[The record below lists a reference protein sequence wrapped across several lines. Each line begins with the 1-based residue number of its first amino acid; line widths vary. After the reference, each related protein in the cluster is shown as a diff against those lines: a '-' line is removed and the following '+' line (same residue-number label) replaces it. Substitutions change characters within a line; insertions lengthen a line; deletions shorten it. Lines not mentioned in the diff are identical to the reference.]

1 MPSSFQRTI
10 LAALLAGLGMPVI
23 AETTTLPMVK
33 VSPPVLRLGGAGVP
47 QTDCST
53 TECITSFVWD
63 PPPAGEPSQYL
74 EVYYELCSTPD
85 ETKPWTCEFASW
97 PKEDYW
103 TFALA
108 TTHKH
113 RYNYT
118 TPSASPPP
126 ATATISYKLV
136 KTYYGDGRTFDSN
149 IIRVPMIQPLYFK
162 RDGQYFEF
170 GKNLDN
176 YNPGIS
182 VGYLQDG
189 SKQEIFEIID
199 PSADIGTRAV
209 VTATQ
214 PASGSVSVDGKLV
227 SVTPSANA
235 NPFERNILR
244 VKVTKDPSQLA
255 TVTGPVG
262 ESVVRLN
269 PTAPTAADPVS
280 FVAVPATQTGSN
292 FSLSGLKYSYIPS
305 GDEANRTIFSYPASY
320 TNQTEYAFSIIQ
332 DSGTF
337 CPIFSAERDL
347 RDYLK
352 SSFGPARVCLVEK
365 DATST
370 GQQTS
375 ISWYTPG
382 VQIDR
387 FYTSDG
393 NAVDYRLNNIV
404 KAVIG
409 VPKGTQEETATLNTT
424 VKVMDRDLNVFQTVQ
439 VPYSVKVVQPSEY
452 HAEASN
458 LVPSFLANGVNLL
471 LVTNKA
477 SPAFDYVVTGGD
489 PAYLKVEGSPLL
501 PAASRRFEIETARM
515 TATDSRLGSV
525 DNRTEVYRYLLNVV
539 KETIP
544 VSASNRNADGTI
556 RVLVNASR
564 AATGHYLLTLK
575 RQAAGSGA
583 VTVAPE
589 NQLIKV
595 GPAPSSTPIAFDPS
609 NPRKN
614 RTLDRDYRVAE
625 LMIPKNV
632 VDDVLA
638 TGDRLFF
645 EASAASDVLS
655 EADVLRGE
663 AAHPGLFIETLEING
678 LTGYVSASP
687 TGEFNLTNV
696 HSIFNKTSSA
706 YLINLKSAAK
716 TVWSISKDGGPE
728 YTVTKE
734 PAGDLDL
741 TQFEPGT
748 YQITPKLYAI
758 NNSLSKTL
766 PTLAFTQYAAPTAT
780 FSYPTTMVIGSNN
793 NLTALVTNVPP
804 NAVATWR
811 IGSRT
816 VPGVIAPDGKTITGV
831 YVPVASSLPE
841 TLTLEIQINPETFD
855 AIAVLNGPSKVT
867 AVEALNPDISTT
879 YKVFWSKKGGTFDYK
894 GTKDTTKLDWIVSDL
909 LGNVVKTKSVVG
921 RAAFTTTGLLPGDYR
936 IKARA
941 YDKFGAVADTNE
953 LSFRVLLEP
962 TATFKMGLSVVAG
975 NTMPLVSTVSN
986 IAEGALL
993 TWNIGE
999 SSIPGTLN
1007 EAKNQVTGTFPVPL
1021 VPANYRSSLAIQVDP
1036 SNAYAV
1042 KTFDIGTIKATGYAK
1057 LTALVEAP
1065 KFLDVG
1071 LPTSYKATI
1080 KAPWD
1085 TKVLPLNEN
1094 TLHTEWEM
1102 PDGTRLAGTT
1112 LSFTPTIQD
1121 YPLYLAGKRPI
1132 FRAWMDADKNGTLIE
1147 VATTATLYEP
1157 WVFPTFS
1164 LVEKAGSSAIIAPGA
1179 VLISAMP
1186 REAVL
1191 PAMATYRGLT
1201 YEWSFPDSPG
1211 FIAAAKRE
1219 NLSMTI
1225 NEPGTYPI
1233 TVKVSDRYG
1242 AEQVLNYQVV
1252 ATKAEFSITKIK
1264 IIANPERMRAPTQ
1277 IAIRADVGSTHK
1289 KERLKNYQTFAD
1301 GILIGAGTNPKPFV
1315 LSEPGD
1321 HEVTLIATSSLGNVA
1336 KRTEIVTIVPNVPP
1350 ICQPFKIVYGTSLK
1364 KVSVKANAMCADSDG
1379 RIKKYEWT
1387 VNGVPTK
1394 VSSGT
1399 QFYVFDTP
1407 DPVTLE
1413 VKVTDDSGASTTHSE
1428 TIPMQ

>member
-1 MPSSFQRTI
+1 MPSGFQRTI
-10 LAALLAGLGMPVI
+10 LAALLAGIGMP
-23 AETTTLPMVK
+23 AFAQTTTPPMVK
-33 VSPPVLRLGGAGVP
+33 VSPPVLHLGGAGVP
-47 QTDCST
+47 QTDCT
-53 TECITSFVWD
+53 PTECTTSFVWD
-63 PPPAGEPSQYL
+63 APPEGEPSAIM
-74 EVYYELCSTPD
+74 EVYYELCSTDD
-85 ETKPWTCEFASW
+85 ESKPWVCEWASRPAEDQWVFARQ
-97 PKEDYW
+97 
-103 TFALA
+103 
-108 TTHKH
+108 TTHKY
-113 RYNYT
+113 RYNYK
-118 TPSASPPP
+118 TPTSSPPP
-126 ATATISYKLV
+126 ATSTISFKLV

-149 IIRVPMIQPLYFK
+149 IIRVPMVQPLYFK

-170 GKNLDN
+170 GGTIDS

-182 VGYLQDG
+182 VGYLENSLPQD
-189 SKQEIFEIID
+189 IFEIID

-214 PASGSVSVDGKLV
+214 PTAGSVSVQGKVV
-227 SVTPSANA
+227 SYTPPA
-235 NPFERNILR
+235 NPSPFARNLFR
-244 VKVTKDPSQLA
+244 VKVTKDPSQL
-255 TVTGPVG
+255 TSVSGQVG
-262 ESVVRLN
+262 ESVARLN
-269 PTAPTAADPVS
+269 PAVSNAADPVS
-280 FVAVPATQTGSN
+280 FIAVPATQTGSN
-292 FSLSGLKYSYIPS
+292 FSLNGLKYTYIPS
-305 GDEANRTIFSYPASY
+305 GDEANRTIFSYSAAY
-320 TNQTEYAFSIIQ
+320 TNPIEDAFSIVQ
-332 DSGTF
+332 DTGTF
-337 CPIFSAERDL
+337 CPLFASRRDAL
-347 RDYLK
+347 DYLK
-352 SSFGPARVCLVEK
+352 SSYGPVRVCLVEK
-365 DATST
+365 DAAPSNQST
-370 GQQTS
+370 N
-375 ISWYTPG
+375 ISAYLPG
-382 VQIDR
+382 VQIER

-393 NAVDYRLNNIV
+393 KSVDYRLNNII

-409 VPKGTQEETATLNTT
+409 IPKGTADETATLNTT
-424 VKVMDRDLNVFQTVQ
+424 VTVMDRDLNEIQSVQ
-439 VPYSVKVVQPSEY
+439 VPYTVKVVQPSEY
-452 HAEASN
+452 QVTAKDLA
-458 LVPSFLANGVNLL
+458 PSFSANGRSLL
-471 LVTNKA
+471 LVTNRT
-477 SPAFDYVVTGGD
+477 SPAFDYVVNGGD

-501 PAASRRFEIETARM
+501 PAGSRRFEIETSHM

-525 DNRTEVYRYLLNVV
+525 DNRTDVYRYLLNVV
-539 KETIP
+539 KEAIP

-583 VTVAPE
+583 ITVAPE

-595 GPAPSSTPIAFDPS
+595 GPSPSSTPVAFDPFS
-609 NPRKN
+609 PRKN
-614 RTLDRDYRVAE
+614 RTLNRDYRVAE

-645 EASAASDVLS
+645 EASASSDVLS
-655 EADVLRGE
+655 EADVIRGE
-663 AAHPGLFIETLEING
+663 SEHPGLFIEPLEING

-696 HSIFNKTSSA
+696 HSIFNKPSSA

-716 TVWSISKDGGPE
+716 TVWTVSKDGGPE

-748 YQITPKLYAI
+748 YQIAPKLYAI

-766 PTLAFTQYAAPTAT
+766 PTLTFTQYAAPTAT
-780 FSYPTTMVIGSNN
+780 FSYATTMVIGSNN

-831 YVPVASSLPE
+831 YVPVASSSPE

-894 GTKDTTKLDWIVSDL
+894 GTKDTTKLDWIVTDL

-962 TATFKMGLSVVAG
+962 NATFKMGLSVIAG

-1007 EAKNQVTGTFPVPL
+1007 EAKTQVTGTFPVPL
-1021 VPANYRSSLAIQVDP
+1021 VPANYRSTLAIQVDP

-1042 KTFDIGTIKATGYAK
+1042 KMFDIGTIKATGYAK

-1071 LPTSYKATI
+1071 LPTTYKATV

-1112 LSFTPTIQD
+1112 LSFTPTIED
-1121 YPLYLAGKRPI
+1121 YPLFLAGKRPI

-1147 VATTATLYEP
+1147 VATTAALYEP

-1164 LVEKAGSSAIIAPGA
+1164 LVEKAGSSSIIAPGA

-1191 PAMATYRGLT
+1191 PAMATYRGIT

-1242 AEQVLNYQVV
+1242 AEQVLTYQVV

-1301 GILIGAGTNPKPFV
+1301 GILIGTGTNPKPFV

-1321 HEVTLIATSSLGNVA
+1321 HEVTLIATSSLGNIG

-1379 RIKKYEWT
+1379 RIKKYEWM

-1407 DPVTLE
+1407 DPVTFE